1 LSEFQINDFP
11 VEICF
16 CVVPFQNYFHIIS
29 SIFIHDSP
37 EVSSILKRALFH
49 FIAYPKL
56 FLNLFSKIQLTSF
69 NYFIFTTLI
78 SRSLLQSLGCPLSSN
93 LFRLNHY

>member
-56 FLNLFSKIQLTSF
+56 FFKSIFENSIDVLQLF
-69 NYFIFTTLI
+69 YFYHVNF
-78 SRSLLQSLGCPLSSN
+78 PFSSSIIG
-93 LFRLNHY
+93 LPFV